1 MQMIKLPE
9 EICLQITH
17 LKIAEKLSGKQFKR
31 LMIAIRKYASGKRVD
46 TNQLPPLVKIIF
58 DLMTQDID
66 KAQEAQRRRCEQ
78 NRINGQ
84 KGGAPKGNRNAAKLK
99 EDEPSNNPNV
109 PEKQP
114 DGFLPCPS
122 APYPPM
128 GQTPDAGINSS
139 GCTTPPSFPIP
150 RTFGT

>member
-1 MQMIKLPE
+1 MQMIKLSE
-9 EICLQITH
+9 EICLQIAH

-31 LMIAIRKYASGKRVD
+31 LMIAIRKYASGKSVD

-84 KGGAPKGNRNAAKLK
+84 
-99 EDEPSNNPNV
+99 
-109 PEKQP
+109 
-114 DGFLPCPS
+114 
-122 APYPPM
+122 
-128 GQTPDAGINSS
+128 
-139 GCTTPPSFPIP
+139 
-150 RTFGT
+150 